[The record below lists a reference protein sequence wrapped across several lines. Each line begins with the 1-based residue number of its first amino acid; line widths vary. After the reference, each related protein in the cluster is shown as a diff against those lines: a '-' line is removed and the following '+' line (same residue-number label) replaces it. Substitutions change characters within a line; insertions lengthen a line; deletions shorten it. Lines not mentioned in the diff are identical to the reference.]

1 MRILENLNWR
11 YATKKFD
18 VSKNIEEAD
27 LEVLKE
33 AVQLSASSF
42 GLQAYKILLI
52 KDNDLRKKL
61 QEVSFMQP
69 QITDADYLVVFCNY
83 TKVGDKEI
91 DEYIQLIAEKREIPV
106 EDLQAFAGMMK
117 AKVSRMS
124 PEELKN
130 WTAKQAYIALG
141 NLLSSAAELRIDACP
156 MEGFQPEKYNE
167 ILDLDK
173 DNLSAAVIATIGY
186 RSTEDETQYY
196 KKVRKE
202 KSDLYKHL

>member
-1 MRILENLNWR
+1 MRILENMNWR

-18 VSKNIEEAD
+18 AEKAIKEAD

-33 AVQLSASSF
+33 AVQLSASSY
-42 GLQAYKILLI
+42 GLQPYKILLI
-52 KDNDLRKKL
+52 KDMVLRKKL

-69 QITDADYLVVFCNY
+69 QIADADYLVVFCNY
-83 TKVGDKEI
+83 TKLGDKEI
-91 DEYIQLIAEKREIPV
+91 DEYVRLTGEKRQIPV
-106 EDLQAFAGMMK
+106 ENLQNFAGMMK
-117 AKVSRMS
+117 AKVSKMS

-141 NLLSSAAELRIDACP
+141 TLLSSAAELRIDACP
-156 MEGFQPEKYNE
+156 MEGFQAEKYNE

-173 DNLSAAVIATIGY
+173 ENLSAAVIATIGY
-186 RSTEDETQYY
+186 RSSEDETQFY

-202 KSDLYKHL
+202 KADLYKHL